1 MTTTTPNLGLSI
13 EDDNS
18 FYEDW
23 VSSQN
28 ANWAAVDQL
37 YGDLLDTLDEVDQIY
52 ADVLDIEESEE
63 VET

>member
-37 YGDLLDTLDEVDQIY
+37 YGDLLDTLSEINQIY
-52 ADVLDIEESEE
+52 NTVLE

>member
-1 MTTTTPNLGLSI
+1 MPPPTPNLGLSI

-37 YGDLLDTLDEVDQIY
+37 YGDLLDTLSEINQIY
-52 ADVLDIEESEE
+52 NTVLE

>member
-18 FYEDW
+18 YYEDW

-37 YGDLLDTLDEVDQIY
+37 YGDLLDTLSEINQIY
-52 ADVLDIEESEE
+52 NTVLE

>member
-37 YGDLLDTLDEVDQIY
+37 YGDLLDTLSEIDQIY
-52 ADVLDIEESEE
+52 NEILE

>member
-18 FYEDW
+18 YYEDW
-23 VSSQN
+23 VDSQN
-28 ANWAAVDQL
+28 GNWAIVDQL
-37 YGDLLDTLDEVDQIY
+37 YGDLLDTLSEIDQIY
-52 ADVLDIEESEE
+52 NEILE

>member
-1 MTTTTPNLGLSI
+1 MPTTTPNLGLSI

-37 YGDLLDTLDEVDQIY
+37 YGDLLDTLSEINQIY
-52 ADVLDIEESEE
+52 NTVLE

>member
-1 MTTTTPNLGLSI
+1 MPTTTPNLGLTI

-18 FYEDW
+18 YYEDW
-23 VSSQN
+23 VDAQN
-28 ANWAAVDQL
+28 GNWAIVDEL

-63 VET
+63 EET

>member
-1 MTTTTPNLGLSI
+1 MPTTTPNLGLSI

-23 VSSQN
+23 VDSQN

-37 YGDLLDTLDEVDQIY
+37 YGDLLDTLSEINQIY
-52 ADVLDIEESEE
+52 NTVLE

>member
-18 FYEDW
+18 YYEDW
-23 VSSQN
+23 VDSQN
-28 ANWAAVDQL
+28 GNWAIVDQL
-37 YGDLLDTLDEVDQIY
+37 YGDLLDTLNEIDQIY
-52 ADVLDIEESEE
+52 NEILE

>member
-23 VSSQN
+23 VDSQN

-37 YGDLLDTLDEVDQIY
+37 YGDLLDTLSEINQIY
-52 ADVLDIEESEE
+52 NTVLE

>member
-18 FYEDW
+18 YYEDW

-28 ANWAAVDQL
+28 ANWAIVDQL
-37 YGDLLDTLDEVDQIY
+37 YGDLLDTLSEIDQIY
-52 ADVLDIEESEE
+52 NTVLE

>member
-18 FYEDW
+18 YYEDW

-37 YGDLLDTLDEVDQIY
+37 YGDLLDTLSEIDQIY
-52 ADVLDIEESEE
+52 NTVLE

>member
-37 YGDLLDTLDEVDQIY
+37 YGDLLDTLSEINQIY
-52 ADVLDIEESEE
+52 NTVLED
-63 VET
+63 ET